1 MIDRTLIGLR
11 EEEMRMGRYKRAV
24 LAVVATAA
32 VAVAFAAT
40 ASGAGKTQ
48 IAVFYYNPSP
58 YGVAS
63 WKAAQVEAAK
73 LGVQVTGYDGN
84 NVPETQTTQMED
96 AITSGKFKAFWVW
109 ALDGVSLAPTIK
121 QAEAKGIKVAVADY
135 TLGSLQAQVTL
146 TPTSGLVSTIGGS
159 IGKQEKAFVTLIKLA
174 CRKQVGSGPCNVAF
188 MPGLADYPTDTL
200 RERYMEAQF
209 AHGNIHFKLTPP
221 GMYDQP
227 TAQQVTLTYFQ
238 SKPSVQVF
246 ASFGD
251 QMSAGAVTAFKQ
263 LGIVAGKNIQVIGS
277 GATNQIVAGI
287 KSGIYFGS
295 VALYPCT
302 ESYVGIKDLV
312 AALGGKTIPST
323 VDVID
328 TNHPLVIDAAT
339 LKSTPGF
346 TPDWSLTGAPG

>member
-1 MIDRTLIGLR
+1 
-11 EEEMRMGRYKRAV
+11 MGRYKRAA
-24 LAVVATAA
+24 LALVAAAA

-40 ASGAGKTQ
+40 ASGAGKVQ

-73 LGVQVTGYDGN
+73 LGVSVTGYDGN

-96 AITSGKFKAFWVW
+96 AITSGKYQAFWVW

-135 TLGSLQAQVTL
+135 TLGSLQSQVTL
-146 TPTSGLVSTIGGS
+146 KPTPGLVSTIGGS
-159 IGKQEKAFVTLIKLA
+159 IGRQEKAFVTLIRLA
-174 CRKQVGSGPCNVAF
+174 CKKAVGSGTCNVAF

-200 RERYMEAQF
+200 REQYMEAQF
-209 AHGNIHFKLTPP
+209 ATGNIKFTLTPP

-227 TAQQVTLTYFQ
+227 TAQQVALTYFQ
-238 SKPSVQVF
+238 SKPDVQVF

-251 QMSAGAVTAFKQ
+251 QMSAGAITAFKQ
-263 LGIVAGKNIQVIGS
+263 LGITPGKDIQVIGS

-287 KSGIYFGS
+287 KTGEYFGS

-302 ESYVGIKDLV
+302 ESYLGIADLV
-312 AALGGKTIPST
+312 AALKGKKIPST
-323 VDVID
+323 VDVINA
-328 TNHPLVIDAAT
+328 THPLVIDAAT

-346 TPDWSLTGAPG
+346 KPDWSLTGAPG